1 MCYSDAIE
9 DNQTPQFSVGSAFEQ
24 AYEDL
29 IALARAHFQSQSSS
43 HTLQPTA
50 LVNEAFLKIANSRNE
65 SPESHEHLI
74 AIASQAMRHVLVD
87 HARKKQSLKRGGN
100 GGARLTLTN
109 VDSGDVQWDILE
121 LNDALVRL
129 KELEPRQ
136 AEIVELRF
144 FGGLTVEQV
153 AKILNVSDR
162 TVYLDWQM
170 SKAWLWAELRQG
182 KAWRTS
188 DTPKYAR
195 SFIRCAILPEV
206 SSSINS
212 TCSAPMTNQQR
223 RKSSD
228 YSTRSTIRTH
238 SANRSPIHLTSM

>member
-1 MCYSDAIE
+1 MGYSGDIE
-9 DNQTPQFSVGSAFEQ
+9 EDQPPIFSVNSAFEQ

-29 IALARAHFQSQSSS
+29 IVLARAHFQSQPSS

-50 LVNEAFLKIANSRNE
+50 LVNEAFMKISKSSIE
-65 SPESHEHLI
+65 SPESHEHML

-87 HARKKQSLKRGGN
+87 HARKKQTLKRGGEA
-100 GGARLTLTN
+100 GVRLTLTN
-109 VDSGDVQWDILE
+109 VDPGNDQWDILE
-121 LNDALVRL
+121 LNDALDRL

-153 AKILNVSDR
+153 AQILNVSDR

-182 KAWRTS
+182 K
-188 DTPKYAR
+188 
-195 SFIRCAILPEV
+195 E
-206 SSSINS
+206 
-212 TCSAPMTNQQR
+212 
-223 RKSSD
+223 
-228 YSTRSTIRTH
+228 
-238 SANRSPIHLTSM
+238 